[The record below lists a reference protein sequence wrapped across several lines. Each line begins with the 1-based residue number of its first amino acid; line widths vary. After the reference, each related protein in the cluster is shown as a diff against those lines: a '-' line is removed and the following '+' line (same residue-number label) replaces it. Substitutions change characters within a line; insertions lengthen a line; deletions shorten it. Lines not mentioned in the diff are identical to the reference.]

1 MNLRMDLRVLALLAV
16 LLSVCQLPA
25 LAVALLLGE
34 NPLPFVNAM
43 ATGGAVGLLY
53 FLTPGAKPELRP
65 RDGILIV
72 GLGWVMATVLAGLP
86 FVFGGWMGWI
96 DSWFETASGFTTT
109 GASILTNV
117 EVLPQSQL
125 FWRSEIQWLGGM
137 GILLLAIAIL
147 PFLGVGGM
155 EIMKAEVPGTTKDRL
170 VPRVANTARILWVIY
185 VGFTLANAAVYWISG
200 MPFLEGIDH
209 AFTTMATGG
218 YSTRNASLAAFSP
231 AAQWWCV
238 VFMFLAGANFLLHYR
253 LIFHRDWRVFKD
265 TEFLT
270 YLGMFLAVSVLSG
283 FLLMQFQGKEL
294 ELAMRQ
300 AFFNVISMITTTGY
314 ANDDFAQWPLFMQ
327 VILLNLM
334 VVGGMAGSTA
344 GGVKVIRL
352 VMIWKALTGIL
363 DRLMAPRRIILP
375 KYAGVVIAPE
385 VMEGALVM
393 VVVFLLVMLL
403 SIIVLTAVG
412 LDFTTAF
419 AASLACIANVGPGIA
434 KVGPMENYA
443 FIHDAGKLLL
453 TFTMIAGRLEL
464 FTVIILLFPRF
475 WRTPA

>member
-1 MNLRMDLRVLALLAV
+1 MSLRVLALLAT
-16 LLSVCQLPA
+16 LLCVAQVPA
-25 LAVALLLGE
+25 LIVALVLGE
-34 NPLPFVNAM
+34 DPRPFIHAM
-43 ATGGAVGLLY
+43 LTCGAVGALY
-53 FLTPGAKPELRP
+53 FLTRSARPELHA

-72 GLGWVMATVLAGLP
+72 GLGWAMATVLAGLP

-109 GASILTNV
+109 GASILTDV
-117 EVLPQSQL
+117 EVLAKSQL

-155 EIMKAEVPGTTKDRL
+155 EILKAEVPGPTKDRL
-170 VPRVANTARILWVIY
+170 VPRVASTARILWVIY
-185 VGFTLANAAVYWISG
+185 FGFTVANASVYWVSG
-200 MPFLEGIDH
+200 MSFLEGIDH

-253 LIFHRDWRVFKD
+253 LILRRDWQVFKD
-265 TEFLT
+265 AELLT
-270 YLGMFLAVSVLSG
+270 YLGLFLVFSLAIG
-283 FLLMQFQGKEL
+283 FTLMQIQDKEL
-294 ELAMRQ
+294 ETAMRHS
-300 AFFNVISMITTTGY
+300 FFNVISIITTTGY
-314 ANDDFAQWPLFMQ
+314 ANDDFAQWPLFLQ

-334 VVGGMAGSTA
+334 VIGGMAGSTA
-344 GGVKVIRL
+344 GGIKVIRL
-352 VMIWKALTGIL
+352 VMIWELLLSIM
-363 DRLMAPRRIILP
+363 DRLMAPRRITKP
-375 KYAGVVIAPE
+375 KYAGSIIPPE
-385 VMEGALVM
+385 VMEGSLIM
-393 VVVFLLVMLL
+393 VVVFLFVMLL
-403 SIIVLTAVG
+403 SVIVLTGVG

-434 KVGPMENYA
+434 KVGPIENYA

-453 TFTMIAGRLEL
+453 TVTMIAGRLEL
-464 FTVIILLFPRF
+464 FTVLILFFPRF
-475 WRTPA
+475 WKND